1 MMDATAAPAG
11 WNDEPLVAPRP
22 PAEDAHFD
30 ITPMVDLVFMMNIF
44 FLVTWVTA
52 TLAEVDLPAARH
64 CTAADPDT
72 SVIFTVVAGDNHKAL
87 VYLGELREGKQLDD
101 NAQFEERI
109 RQFVEEGKGQG
120 KNTVLV
126 KAEKNVLL
134 RDIVRISSAAMV
146 IEGLGLKL
154 AVLEK
159 D

>member
-1 MMDATAAPAG
+1 MSATAESVA
-11 WNDEPLVAPRP
+11 WDDEPLVPPRP

-64 CTAADPDT
+64 CTAADPET
-72 SVIFTVVAGDNHKAL
+72 SVIFTVVAGENRKAT
-87 VYLGELREGKQLDD
+87 VYLGDLRESKQVDD

-109 RQFVEEGKGQG
+109 RQAVEEGKGHG

-126 KAEKNVLL
+126 KAEKNVVL
-134 RDIVRISSAAMV
+134 REIVRLSSAAMV
-146 IEGLGLKL
+146 IEGMNLKL

-159 D
+159 E